1 VLRSHLDHVSWWP
14 ALDQELLVRPNPAAP
29 PGLEGRSGPARPL
42 HPLASTRHPLV
53 MRCSHGAGS
62 LQALESF
69 WSGSHSRAPPRFR
82 VSVLSE
88 ETRPCPCSACLQAPS
103 SSRGPLRRGL
113 APPVRRLLYFGTRN
127 LKNREARGRALETH
141 FPANSA
147 GTSRFGAMRAGEIR
161 TDSMNPPYS
170 ELPSP
175 PSSRRLDRV
184 LQRPAGDSRGDD
196 VSPVS
201 SDATGVRENGG
212 ERGRE
217 DATRPRHRYII
228 H

>member
-1 VLRSHLDHVSWWP
+1 MLRSHLDHVSWWA

-62 LQALESF
+62 LQALEAI
-69 WSGSHSRAPPRFR
+69 H
-82 VSVLSE
+82 VLLLGFAY
-88 ETRPCPCSACLQAPS
+88 PCSPRKPDPARAGPASKLRQAVAGLCAVGSLLLCVGYCS
-103 SSRGPLRRGL
+103 SAREISRTG
-113 APPVRRLLYFGTRN
+113 
-127 LKNREARGRALETH
+127 EARGRALEAH

-147 GTSRFGAMRAGEIR
+147 GTSRSGAMRAGEIR

-184 LQRPAGDSRGDD
+184 LQRPAGDSRGDH